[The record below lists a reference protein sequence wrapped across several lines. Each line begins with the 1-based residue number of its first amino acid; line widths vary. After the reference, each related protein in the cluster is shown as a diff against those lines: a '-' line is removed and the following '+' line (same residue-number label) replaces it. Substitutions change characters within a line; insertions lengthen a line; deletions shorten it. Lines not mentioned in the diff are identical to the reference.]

1 MKVTGIIAE
10 YNPFHNGHKYHLDKA
25 REITGADYCIVV
37 MSGNYTQRGEPALM
51 DKYLRTR
58 SALENGADLVL
69 ELPLCHACASAPGFA
84 DGAVS
89 LLENLGVVDYL
100 VFGSESGNTSLLQE
114 AASVLS
120 SEPPS
125 YRQTLKRLLRSG
137 LSYPSAQSD
146 ALLSYLRFADT
157 DSTALHKIHSL
168 ELSSLLSSSNN
179 LLGIAYC
186 RSLLSFKSSILPVT
200 ILRNGSS
207 YSDSALP
214 EETPAAARKP
224 DTSKGSSENGQEIKR
239 TTASA
244 LAIRTAL
251 QTVQTPD
258 CTESIRPYIPD
269 SVYDLMRKEYHKCFP
284 VFPDMLSQMLHYKL
298 LSQADSGAG
307 FSDYLDVSP
316 DLSDRILR
324 HLSEYRNFSSF
335 CLLLK
340 TKELTYTRISRCLL
354 HIFLDIRK
362 SDPENSGKN
371 GASYARILGFQSRS
385 VPLLTAIKANASIP
399 LISKLADAGKIL
411 PEDALHRLKK
421 DVQSAHLY
429 NALILHAYG
438 TRLPDETRRQIIRV

>member
-58 SALENGADLVL
+58 AALENGADLVL

-100 VFGSESGNTSLLQE
+100 VFGSESGSASLLQE

-137 LSYPSAQSD
+137 IPYPSAQSD

-157 DSTALHKIHSL
+157 GSTALHKIHPR

-186 RSLLSFKSSILPVT
+186 RSLLSFKSGILPVT

-214 EETPAAARKP
+214 RETPAAANKP
-224 DTSKGSSENGQEIKR
+224 DTS
-239 TTASA
+239 ASA

-251 QTVQTPD
+251 QTAQTPD
-258 CTESIRPYIPD
+258 CMESVRPYLPD
-269 SVYDLMRKEYHKCFP
+269 TVYTLMRKEYHKCFP

-324 HLSEYRNFSSF
+324 RLSEYRGFSSF

-362 SDPENSGKN
+362 SDSESSGKN

-421 DVQSAHLY
+421 DVQSAHVY

-438 TRLPDETRRQIIRV
+438 TRLPDETRRQIIRI